1 MASAKLILK
10 RTGKILLWITAF
22 LLLLV
27 FAAVIFINTNAGKR
41 TVRNQVVKYLESKLK
56 TNVQIGSVDYSLP
69 KWLKIKNVYIQDQK
83 KDTLLFGEELSV
95 DLDMIKLIQGNTDI
109 KKVYLK
115 NIIANISRL
124 QNDSVFNYQFIVN
137 AFSGNKA
144 TTVNKDT
151 AEMKL
156 TLSQIIF
163 ENVGF
168 KFNDNYAGNDFAG
181 IIKNLDLTTTKFS
194 PDRLNFGIDNLTAN
208 GVNFSMKTYKEIET
222 SIDAKLPVDTIS
234 NSPYKLFISGNNVS
248 LKNVDVVIDNKITGL
263 YYSNKIGTLSGK
275 NILYSIAQEKG
286 TADNLLLDSAA
297 IIFSSAKKNTTVVI
311 KDPSFTKPNLWL
323 YAAKKLDITNTNIKY
338 DDVNKPLAG
347 GLDFAHLDAKNIKA
361 FVDGFQFSTASTKAQ
376 VTQFSFQDKSGFS
389 LDTTHLNLLFTD
401 TLLSAT
407 ELYVKTPR
415 SLIQK
420 SFQLQYDSLAAVAKN
435 PQNSFVSAL
444 LNNSTIAFNDLYLL
458 APALQKSLPKA
469 QFANQ
474 YLNLNTEL
482 RGNLQRLYIPF
493 LQLSGLSGT
502 NINARGTVFN
512 LTDPNKLSF
521 DLYFD
526 KTRLFKKDL
535 LKFVPPAN
543 QKALANLPDIIN
555 LSGKITGDKNNIIAD
570 VNTSAKDFAFAGKV
584 NLKNFSDPKKLGFD
598 IAATN
603 VAFNKSLII
612 GFLPPTLLEQINLPN
627 QIAASGKIN
636 GNAENITTDIK
647 VRTSYGQLAVKGFV
661 KNIKN
666 PNAAN
671 YDMVITMPGFA
682 IGKLIKQDT
691 VIGNLAGTFYAK
703 GTGFDYK
710 TMNSVVKANIASLQ
724 YNKYN
729 YRNALINATLQ
740 NGLIKSIGK
749 INDSSLRLSYNIAAN
764 VRNKYPTLKGTFDV
778 DTAQLN
784 KLHFTKDTIN
794 FSLTAAV
801 DAVNLQPR
809 NLNASLLL
817 DSLKLQKGQQFF
829 AIDSTSLV
837 ASSLNGVDSIVLNAP
852 FADVHAG
859 GAFDYDKIGESLMRY
874 VNNYYKIPGY
884 KPTTEN
890 IADQQFAV
898 KGSIRQSPVI
908 TTLVPNLQSYD
919 DINFTG
925 SYASAATDSVLN
937 FNTTVNHIFYGTNN
951 IAKAVININSKNSKI
966 NYEAKFDTLKTAT
979 NILYATRLN
988 GAAAKDSLSL
998 NVVTKDNANKD
1009 WFGLSGT
1016 AYVKD
1021 ENYTIRMQDS
1031 LILNYERWNVA
1042 PDNYLSYG
1050 PKGILVN
1057 NFVINS
1063 DTAKIDIRSQQLI
1076 PDSPIEIVVSNF
1088 NLKSIS
1094 SILNKDTV
1102 LVAGILEVKATV
1114 SDFTKA
1120 LPAFTGTASVKNIE
1134 VMQYPLGNITAGAQ
1148 KQTENNI
1155 VANLAL
1161 LGPLN
1166 DISVKGNYFLNSE
1179 TDQFDAD
1186 LLVNKL
1192 SFKTLEALSKGQIN
1206 NTTGTLNGN
1215 IKLKGKFSEPQ
1226 YNGQLNFDTVK
1237 FASVQLGTPY
1247 FIDKQKIVFKYPQI
1261 QFPNFIVK
1269 DSLNHQ
1275 LKIDGNITARSIM
1288 DYDLAVD
1295 VNANDFVIVNA
1306 KKTIASQVY
1315 GFASVDVNVS
1325 VTGTSALPVI
1335 EGDILLNDKS
1345 DVKIVL
1351 PQTSYEKNDGKTIVR
1366 FIDADT
1372 FNINGAKKGFEQA
1385 VKPTAAFAQFLN
1397 YNLNI
1402 EVTKEAA
1409 LTILIDPSTGDEIK
1423 VQGDARL
1430 NAGVDPGGNLVLA
1443 GTYELDKGYYDLH
1456 YQILQRKFNLI
1467 KGSTITFA
1475 GAPLNAT
1482 ANITAEYIA
1491 LTSSK
1496 DLLSNEVTDV
1506 SPTLS
1511 NSFNQK
1517 IPYKVVLYL
1526 TGSLS
1531 KPNINFDIQ
1540 LPAESN
1546 LISGDLRTTIENKL
1560 LQIRNDP
1567 ASINKQV
1574 FSLLLF
1580 NRFVSEQ
1587 SSDFFK
1593 GNGGGFNDIARQS
1606 VSQFLSS
1613 AINEI
1618 AGDIFKGIDIDLNLN
1633 SYNDYSNGGN
1643 TQRTDLNLA
1652 VSKSFAN
1659 DRLIVSVGKNFGIEG
1674 QDAAAK
1680 ASGANTG
1687 FKPDVTV
1694 SYKLTTDGKYLIR
1707 AYTKNQFEVTLDGY
1721 VVENGLA
1728 FIVTMDYDKFNELFR
1743 RKKKVKVK

>member
-1 MASAKLILK
+1 MASARLILK
-10 RTGKILLWITAF
+10 RTGKIFLWIIAS
-22 LLLLV
+22 LLFLV
-27 FAAVIFINTNAGKR
+27 FAALIFINTNAGKR
-41 TVRNQVVKYLESKLK
+41 TVRNQVVKYLENKLQTK
-56 TNVQIGSVDYSLP
+56 VEIGSVDYSLP

-83 KDTLLFGEELSV
+83 KDTLIFGEELSV
-95 DLDMIKLIQGNTDI
+95 DLDMIKLVKGNTDI
-109 KKVYLK
+109 RKVYLK
-115 NIIANISRL
+115 NIVANISRPA
-124 QNDSVFNYQFIVN
+124 NDSVFNYQFIIN

-156 TLSQIIF
+156 TLSQLIF
-163 ENVGF
+163 ENVALN
-168 KFNDNYAGNDFAG
+168 FNDKYAGNDFAA
-181 IIKNLDLTTTKFS
+181 IIKNLDLTTTKFQ
-194 PDRLNFGIDNLTAN
+194 PDRMNFGIDNLTAN
-208 GVNFSMKTYKEIET
+208 GVIFSMDTYKEIAT
-222 SIDAKLPVDTIS
+222 SIDATLPIDTIT
-234 NSPYKLFISGNNVS
+234 NTPYQLLISGNNIS
-248 LKNVDVVIDNKITGL
+248 LKNIDVVIDNKITGL
-263 YYSNKIGTLSGK
+263 YYKNKIGTLAGK
-275 NILYSIAQEKG
+275 NILYSLAKERG
-286 TADNLLLDSAA
+286 TADNLYLDSAN
-297 IIFSSAKKNTTVVI
+297 IIFLSPKKNTGVVVNDSGI
-311 KDPSFTKPNLWL
+311 VKPNLWI
-323 YAAKKLDITNTNIKY
+323 YAAKQLNIKNSNIKY
-338 DDVNKPLAG
+338 DDVNKPIVG
-347 GLDFAHLDAKNIKA
+347 GLDFAHLDAKNINA
-361 FVDGFQFSTASTKAQ
+361 LVTGFQFSTDSTKAL
-376 VTQFSFQDKSGFS
+376 VSQFSFQDKSGFT
-389 LDTTHLNLLFTD
+389 LDSTHVNFLFTD

-420 SFQLQYDSLAAVAKN
+420 SFQLTYDSIAAITKN
-435 PQNSFVSAL
+435 PQNSFISAAL
-444 LNNSTIAFNDLYLL
+444 DNSTIAFNDLYLL

-482 RGNLQRLYIPF
+482 RGSLQRMYIPF

-512 LTDPNKLSF
+512 LTDTNKLSF

-555 LSGKITGDKNNIIAD
+555 FSGKLSGDKNNIVAD
-570 VNTSAKDFAFAGKV
+570 VKAAAKDFAFAGKV
-584 NLKNFSDPKKLGFD
+584 NLTNFSDPTKLGFD

-603 VAFNKSLII
+603 VAFNKNLII
-612 GFLPPTLLEQINLPN
+612 GFLPATLLEQINLPN

-636 GNAENITTDIK
+636 GNTENITTDIK
-647 VRTSYGQLAVKGFV
+647 VRTSYGQIAVKGFV

-671 YDMVITMPGFA
+671 YDMVITTPGFA
-682 IGKLIKQDT
+682 VGKLIKQDS

-710 TMNSVVKANIASLQ
+710 TMNSVVKANVASLE

-740 NGLIKSIGK
+740 NGLIKSVGSIK
-749 INDSSLRLSYNIAAN
+749 DSALQLAYNINAN
-764 VRNKYPTLKGTFDV
+764 VRNKYPTVKGEIRV

-784 KLHFTKDTIN
+784 KLGFTKDTLN
-794 FSLTAAV
+794 FSLSASINAE
-801 DAVNLQPR
+801 NLQPR

-817 DSLKLQKGQQFF
+817 DSVKLQSGLKF
-829 AIDSTSLV
+829 ITLDSTSIV
-837 ASSLNGVDSIVLNAP
+837 ASSLDGIDSVIVKAP

-859 GAFDYDKIGESLMRY
+859 GAFDYDKIGESLMSY

-884 KPTTEN
+884 TPTAEN
-890 IADQQFAV
+890 IADQQFAF

-908 TTLVPNLQSYD
+908 TTLVPGLNSYD
-919 DINFTG
+919 DINFNG
-925 SYASAATDSVLN
+925 SYASAATDSALN
-937 FNTTVNHIFYGTNN
+937 FNTTVNQISYGTNN
-951 IAKAVININSKNSKI
+951 IANAVVNINSKNSKI
-966 NYEAKFDTLKTAT
+966 NYEAKFDTLATAT
-979 NILYATRLN
+979 NTLYATRLN

-998 NVVTKDNANKD
+998 HVVTKDNANKD

-1016 AYVKD
+1016 AFVKD
-1021 ENYTIRMQDS
+1021 ENYTLRMQDS
-1031 LILNYERWNVA
+1031 LILNYEKWNVA
-1042 PDNYLSYG
+1042 PDNYIAYG
-1050 PKGILVN
+1050 TKGIIVN
-1057 NFVINS
+1057 NFMISS
-1063 DTAKIDIRSQQLI
+1063 DTAKIDIRSQQLVA
-1076 PDSPIEIVVSNF
+1076 DSPIEIAVSNF

-1094 SILNKDTV
+1094 SIVNKDTI
-1102 LVAGILEVKATV
+1102 LLAGILDMKATV
-1114 SDFTKA
+1114 SDLKKP
-1120 LPAFTGTASVKNIE
+1120 LPGFTGTASVKNVE
-1134 VMQYPLGNITAGAQ
+1134 VMQFPLGTITANAQ
-1148 KQTENNI
+1148 KQSENNI
-1155 VANLAL
+1155 VADLAL
-1161 LGPLN
+1161 VGPLN
-1166 DISVKGNYFLNSE
+1166 DISVKGNYYLNSE

-1192 SFKTLEALSKGQIN
+1192 SFRTLEALSKGQIN
-1206 NTTGTLNGN
+1206 NTTGTVNGN
-1215 IKLKGKFSEPQ
+1215 IKLNGKFAEPQ

-1237 FASVQLGTPY
+1237 FASAQLGTPY
-1247 FIDKQKIVFKYPQI
+1247 FIDKQKIVFNYPQI
-1261 QFPNFIVK
+1261 QFPNFTVK
-1269 DSLNHQ
+1269 DSLGNQ
-1275 LKIDGNITARSIM
+1275 LKIDGDITSRGIM

-1295 VNANDFVIVNA
+1295 FNANDFVVVNA
-1306 KKTIASQVY
+1306 KKTINSQVF

-1325 VTGTSALPVI
+1325 ITGTSVLPVI

-1366 FIDADT
+1366 FVDTDT
-1372 FNINGAKKGFEQA
+1372 FNINASKKGFSPEQKA
-1385 VKPTAAFAQFLN
+1385 AAAFAQFLN

-1402 EVTKEAA
+1402 ELTKEAA

-1475 GAPLNAT
+1475 GAPLDAT

-1491 LTSSK
+1491 NTSSK

-1506 SPTLS
+1506 SPNLA

-1517 IPYKVVLYL
+1517 IPFKVVLYL
-1526 TGSLS
+1526 TGPLS

-1540 LPAESN
+1540 LPEESN

-1613 AINEI
+1613 ALNEI

-1633 SYNDYSNGGN
+1633 SYNDFSNGGN
-1643 TQRTDLNLA
+1643 AQRTDLNLA

-1659 DRLIVSVGKNFGIEG
+1659 DRLVISVGKNFGVEG
-1674 QDAAAK
+1674 QNAA
-1680 ASGANTG
+1680 GANAG
-1687 FKPDVTV
+1687 FTPDVTV
-1694 SYKLTTDGKYLIR
+1694 AYKLTTDGKYLLR
-1707 AYTKNQFEVTLDGY
+1707 AYTKNQMDVTLDGY
-1721 VVENGLA
+1721 VVETGVS
-1728 FIVTMDYDKFNELFR
+1728 FVVTMDYDKFNEFFR
-1743 RKKKVKVK
+1743 RKKKEKN